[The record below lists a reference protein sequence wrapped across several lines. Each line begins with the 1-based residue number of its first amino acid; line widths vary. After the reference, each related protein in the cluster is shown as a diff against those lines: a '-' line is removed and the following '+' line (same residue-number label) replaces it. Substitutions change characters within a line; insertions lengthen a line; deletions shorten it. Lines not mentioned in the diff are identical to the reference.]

1 MTHAPAAP
9 ASPSPAGS
17 TRERGLL
24 ARLGLA
30 RPELRAW
37 AMYDWAVSALQ
48 TTVLVA
54 VFPIFF
60 VRVAG
65 ADVPETRATQALATA
80 NTLAALIVAL
90 LSPILGALS
99 DVAAAKKRMLLA
111 SMLVG
116 ATATAGM
123 FFIRR
128 GDLGLASALFV
139 VALVGAT
146 ASVVFYE
153 ALLPHLAKPG
163 EIDRVSSA
171 GYAIGYV
178 GGGVLLAL
186 NLAWIQQP
194 AWFGLPSGEGLSERA
209 ASLPARLAFVSV
221 AVWWVV
227 FSIPLLRRVP
237 EPPRALEPD
246 EYAGQNV
253 LRVPFVR
260 LKETFAQLR
269 GFRQA
274 FLMLLAFL
282 VYNDGIQTIIKMATA
297 YGTEIGIGQSALIT
311 AVLLVQFVG
320 VPFAFLFGM
329 LAGRIGAKR
338 AVFLGLLVYT
348 GISIV
353 GYFMTT
359 AAHFFVLAGLV
370 GMVQGGTQALS
381 RSLFAT
387 LIPAHKS
394 GEFFGFYSVFEK
406 FSSIFGP
413 LVFAATIALT
423 GSSRNAI
430 LSVILFFGVGAALLA
445 LVNVDEGR
453 RAARAAEAAV
463 RGAEP
468 APVAPAG

>member
-1 MTHAPAAP
+1 MTRGAAGAGPGPAR
-9 ASPSPAGS
+9 S
-17 TRERGLL
+17 TSWLDRMGL
-24 ARLGLA
+24 G

-37 AMYDWAVSALQ
+37 ALYDWAVSSLQ

-60 VRVAG
+60 VRVAAAG
-65 ADVPETRATQALATA
+65 LPESRATQALATA
-80 NTLAALIVAL
+80 NTLAAVIVAL
-90 LSPILGALS
+90 LSPVLGAIS
-99 DVAAAKKRMLLA
+99 DYAAAKKRMLAA

-116 ATATAGM
+116 AAATAGM
-123 FFIRR
+123 FFIQR
-128 GDLGLASALFV
+128 GDLGLASTLFV
-139 VALVGAT
+139 VALAGAT
-146 ASVVFYE
+146 SSVVFYE
-153 ALLPHLAKPG
+153 ALLPHLAAPH

-171 GYAIGYV
+171 GYAIGYI
-178 GGGVLLAL
+178 GGGVLLAA
-186 NLAWIQQP
+186 NLAWIQRP
-194 AWFGLPSGEGLSERA
+194 DWFGLPSGEGLSPQA

-227 FSIPLLRRVP
+227 FSLPLFRRVP
-237 EPPRALEPD
+237 EPPRQLEADEGGRATALTASFTRLGET
-246 EYAGQNV
+246 
-253 LRVPFVR
+253 VR
-260 LKETFAQLR
+260 QLMS
-269 GFRQA
+269 FKQA

-282 VYNDGIQTIIKMATA
+282 IYNDGIQTIIKMATA

-338 AVFLGLLVYT
+338 AVFIGLLAYT
-348 GISIV
+348 VISIV
-353 GYFMTT
+353 GYYMRT
-359 AAHFFVLAGLV
+359 ATHFFILAGLV

-413 LVFAATIALT
+413 LVFAVTITVT

-430 LSVILFFGVGAALLA
+430 LSVILFFAVGAAVLA
-445 LVNVDEGR
+445 RVNVAEGQ
-453 RAARAAEAAV
+453 RAARQAEEGLHA
-463 RGAEP
+463 
-468 APVAPAG
+468 APAA

>member
-1 MTHAPAAP
+1 MTRGAAGAGPGPAR
-9 ASPSPAGS
+9 S
-17 TRERGLL
+17 TSWLDRMGL
-24 ARLGLA
+24 G

-37 AMYDWAVSALQ
+37 ALYDWAVSSLQ

-60 VRVAG
+60 VRVAAAG
-65 ADVPETRATQALATA
+65 LPESRATQALATA
-80 NTLAALIVAL
+80 NTLAAVIVAL
-90 LSPILGALS
+90 LSPVLGAIS
-99 DVAAAKKRMLLA
+99 DYAAAKKRMLAA

-116 ATATAGM
+116 AAATAGM
-123 FFIRR
+123 FFIQR
-128 GDLGLASALFV
+128 GDLGLASTLFV
-139 VALVGAT
+139 VALAGAT
-146 ASVVFYE
+146 SSVVFYE
-153 ALLPHLAKPG
+153 ALLPHLAAPH

-171 GYAIGYV
+171 GYAIGYI
-178 GGGVLLAL
+178 GGGVLLAA
-186 NLAWIQQP
+186 NLAWIQRP
-194 AWFGLPSGEGLSERA
+194 DWFGLPSGEGLSPQA
-209 ASLPARLAFVSV
+209 VSLPARLAFVSV

-227 FSIPLLRRVP
+227 FSLPLFRRVP
-237 EPPRALEPD
+237 EPPRQLEAD
-246 EYAGQNV
+246 EGGRATV
-253 LRVPFVR
+253 LKASFTRLGETVR
-260 LKETFAQLR
+260 QLMS
-269 GFRQA
+269 FKQA

-282 VYNDGIQTIIKMATA
+282 IYNDGIQTIIKMATA

-338 AVFLGLLVYT
+338 AVFIGLLAYT
-348 GISIV
+348 VISIV
-353 GYFMTT
+353 GYYMRT
-359 AAHFFVLAGLV
+359 ATHFFILAGLV

-413 LVFAATIALT
+413 LVFAVTITVT

-430 LSVILFFGVGAALLA
+430 LSVILFFAVGAAVLA
-445 LVNVDEGR
+445 RVNVAEGQ
-453 RAARAAEAAV
+453 RAARQAEEGLHA
-463 RGAEP
+463 
-468 APVAPAG
+468 APAA

>member
-1 MTHAPAAP
+1 M
-9 ASPSPAGS
+9 
-17 TRERGLL
+17 ERGVL

-65 ADVPETRATQALATA
+65 ADVPETRATQALAAA
-80 NTLAALIVAL
+80 NTLAAVIVAL

-139 VALVGAT
+139 IALVGAT

-171 GYAIGYV
+171 GYAIGYI

-194 AWFGLPSGEGLSERA
+194 AWFGLPSGEGLTERA

-221 AVWWVV
+221 AVWWIV

-237 EPPRALEPD
+237 EPPRTLEPD
-246 EYAGQNV
+246 EYPGQNV
-253 LRVPFVR
+253 LLVPFVR
-260 LKETFAQLR
+260 LKETFGQLW

-274 FLMLLAFL
+274 FLMLMAFL

-311 AVLLVQFVG
+311 AVLMVQFVG

-359 AAHFFVLAGLV
+359 AAHFFLLAGLV

-445 LVNVDEGR
+445 LVDVDEGR

-463 RGAEP
+463 RGAGP
-468 APVAPAG
+468 TPVAPAR